1 MKYTFKT
8 LTLTI
13 ALLFSTPAWA
23 LNSFCQAMI
32 RLESSVEDQ
41 QQLEKKIQTLKCD
54 VILVQVDRRVYHMG
68 RIANYCRFDREIV
81 VEDNPKSSDVHF
93 SCVPA
98 K

>member
-1 MKYTFKT
+1 MKP
-8 LTLTI
+8 LLLTI

-32 RLESSVEDQ
+32 RLESSVKDA
-41 QQLEKKIQTLKCD
+41 LELQNKILTQKCD

-81 VEDNPKSSDVHF
+81 IEDNPKKSDVHF